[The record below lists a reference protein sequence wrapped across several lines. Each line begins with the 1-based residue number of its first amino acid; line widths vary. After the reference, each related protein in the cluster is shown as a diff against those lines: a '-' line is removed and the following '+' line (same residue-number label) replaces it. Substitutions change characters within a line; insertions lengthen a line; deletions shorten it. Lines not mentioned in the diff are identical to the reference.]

1 MQTLGL
7 FRELQIF
14 ARSPQA
20 SLDGLIE
27 KAVGADRTIVSKAK
41 LLI

>member
-7 FRELQIF
+7 LRELQIF

-27 KAVGADRTIVSKAK
+27 KAVGADRTTVSNS
-41 LLI
+41 